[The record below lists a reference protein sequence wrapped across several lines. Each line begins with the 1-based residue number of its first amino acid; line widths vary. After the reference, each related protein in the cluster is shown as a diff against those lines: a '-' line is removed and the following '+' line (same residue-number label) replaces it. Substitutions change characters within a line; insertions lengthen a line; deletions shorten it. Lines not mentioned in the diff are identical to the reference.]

1 MRWNRIVCLLTAA
14 MLFVHGCG
22 NPSAGGQ
29 SGAQQSS
36 GTASGQTGDAA
47 GTADGSG
54 GTSAGSDAAGTARD
68 ENFVPYQAPPFAG
81 ASYNEASA
89 EGNGAAFIDLS
100 GTSAGYVAA
109 YATSDVRLK
118 FQVLKGDD
126 EKYDYDLNSGEPS
139 VFPIQMGDGS
149 YTFRVL
155 ESVEEGKYAVLYTT
169 DAEVALQDE
178 FQPFL
183 HPSDY
188 VNYQE
193 DSACVKK
200 AAELAAGAEDVP
212 GVVAAVY
219 DYICSNVTYDKEKAA
234 TVKSGYL
241 PDPDET
247 LATGKGICFDYAALA
262 AAMLRSQGIPVKM
275 IFGYVS
281 PDDLYHAW
289 NMFYTEETGWVT
301 VDYQVSGDSWNRLD
315 LTFAANGKDSEFI
328 GDGGNYADLFCY

>member
-14 MLFVHGCG
+14 MLLLHGCG
-22 NPSAGGQ
+22 DASAVGQ

-36 GTASGQTGDAA
+36 GAA
-47 GTADGSG
+47 GVSGSPSG
-54 GTSAGSDAAGTARD
+54 MEGEAAGAAGGDDAARD
-68 ENFVPYQAPPFAG
+68 ENFVPYQAPAFA
-81 ASYNEASA
+81 EAVFHEDMA
-89 EGNGAAFIDLS
+89 EGDDNAKIDLS
-100 GTSAGYVAA
+100 GISDGYVAVRA
-109 YATSDVRLK
+109 DSEVRLK
-118 FQVLKGDD
+118 FQVIKGDGS
-126 EKYDYDLNSGEPS
+126 YDYDLTSGEPS
-139 VFPIQMGDGS
+139 VFPIQSGDGS

-155 ESVEEGKYAVLYTT
+155 ESVAEGKYAVLYTT
-169 DAEVALQDE
+169 DAEVTLKSE
-178 FQPFL
+178 FEPFL
-183 HPSDY
+183 RPSDY
-188 VNYQE
+188 VNYRM

-200 AAELAAGAEDVP
+200 AAELAAGEEDVP

-219 DYICSNVTYDKEKAA
+219 DYICSSVTYDREKAA

-247 LATGKGICFDYAALA
+247 LASGKGICFDYAALA

-328 GDGGNYADLFCY
+328 GDGGNYADLYCY